1 MLKFNCFKKYEVQ
14 PHKTLKHHFNNCRCG
29 EMADAQDSKS
39 VAFPESILGR
49 AEMAEWQTHK
59 TQNLA

>member
-1 MLKFNCFKKYEVQ
+1 
-14 PHKTLKHHFNNCRCG
+14 
-29 EMADAQDSKS
+29 MADAQDSKS
-39 VAFPESILGR
+39 GACYQIKIKY

>member
-1 MLKFNCFKKYEVQ
+1 MIYTRKVI
-14 PHKTLKHHFNNCRCG
+14 CRCD

-39 VAFPESILGR
+39 VAFTDTTLGY

>member
-1 MLKFNCFKKYEVQ
+1 MLEYSCLEI
-14 PHKTLKHHFNNCRCG
+14 CRCG
-29 EMADAQDSKS
+29 GMADARDSKS
-39 VAFPESILGR
+39 VAFTDTTLGY

>member
-1 MLKFNCFKKYEVQ
+1 M
-14 PHKTLKHHFNNCRCG
+14 HTKHLQIAKIYDNICLLVPTNLMPMWWNWQTQQTQNLLRTVT
-29 EMADAQDSKS
+29 AL
-39 VAFPESILGR
+39 LGY

>member
-1 MLKFNCFKKYEVQ
+1 MIIYKYI
-14 PHKTLKHHFNNCRCG
+14 LSRSG
-29 EMADAQDSKS
+29 GMADAQDSKS
-39 VAFPESILGR
+39 VAFTDTTLGY